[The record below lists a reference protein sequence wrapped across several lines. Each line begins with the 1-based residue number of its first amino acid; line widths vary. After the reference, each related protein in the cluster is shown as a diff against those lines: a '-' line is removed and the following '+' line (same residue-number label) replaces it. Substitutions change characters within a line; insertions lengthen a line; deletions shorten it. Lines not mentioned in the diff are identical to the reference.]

1 MTAAVETADRGRG
14 WHPAPPAPIFAA
26 MTLLR
31 FITPL
36 RAYQDL
42 RLFLRQRRKHEIVF
56 LALSLAITY
65 FIIFYMIQ
73 DSRIVRDTRPVII
86 YVQQWPASR
95 TDAEIIAQQKID
107 VVEQIKREEA
117 EKKRQAENQAAWK
130 RIDDGLKK
138 YGI

>member
-1 MTAAVETADRGRG
+1 METADRGWG

-31 FITPL
+31 FVAPI

-42 RLFLRQRRKHEIVF
+42 RLFLSQRRKHEVVF

-65 FIIFYMIQ
+65 LIIFYMIH
-73 DSRIVRDTRPVII
+73 DSKIVKDNRPVII
-86 YVQQWPASR
+86 YVQQWPANR

-107 VVEQIKREEA
+107 GVEQTKREEA
-117 EKKRQAENQAAWK
+117 AKKRDAENQAAWK

>member
-1 MTAAVETADRGRG
+1 VIVGAEAANRGRG

-36 RAYQDL
+36 RAFQDL
-42 RLFLRQRRKHEIVF
+42 RLFLGQRRKHDIVF

-65 FIIFYMIQ
+65 LIIFYMIH
-73 DSRIVRDTRPVII
+73 DSKIVRDNRPVII

-107 VVEQIKREEA
+107 GVEQTKREEA